1 MSIVAKFTV
10 RRAEI
15 TVAVVLALCSLAL
28 MMKSAQNRISW
39 SAEENMGAG
48 FLPFYL
54 SLGMLICTVLT
65 IFKFI
70 TKKSPQSK
78 DTSAFIDP
86 EAFKFV
92 SVTLISLVV
101 LVFAIGYLGIYFS
114 LIFFLAFYLRY
125 FSEKSISFILIFSLT
140 TPILTFLFFE
150 WLLKIPLPQ
159 GISEPLFYPVYDVMY
174 GGSSYFMKWIYII
187 GAILS
192 PSALILLINRFIK

>member
-1 MSIVAKFTV
+1 MSIVNKFTV

-15 TVAVVLALCSLAL
+15 TVAVVLALCSIAL
-28 MMKSAQNRISW
+28 MTKSAQNRITW

-65 IFKFI
+65 IVKFI
-70 TKKSPQSK
+70 LKKSPQSK

-92 SVTLISLVV
+92 SVTLISLIV
-101 LVFAIGYLGIYFS
+101 LVFTIGYLGIYFS

-125 FSEKSISFILIFSLT
+125 FSEKSISFITIFSLT

-159 GISEPLFYPVYDVMY
+159 GISEPLFYPVYDFMY
-174 GGSSYFMKWIYII
+174 GKITMPIKMMFIVLTIF
-187 GAILS
+187 L
-192 PSALILLINRFIK
+192 PTALVLLINRLIK

>member
-1 MSIVAKFTV
+1 MSIVTKFTV

-28 MMKSAQNRISW
+28 MWKSAQNRITW

-48 FLPFYL
+48 FIPFYL
-54 SLGMLICTVLT
+54 SLGMFICTVIT
-65 IFKFI
+65 IIKFFL
-70 TKKSPQSK
+70 KRSPQS
-78 DTSAFIDP
+78 TNNEPFIDP

-92 SVTLISLVV
+92 SVTIISLVV

-125 FSEKSISFILIFSLT
+125 FSEKSNSFILNFSIT

-174 GGSSYFMKWIYII
+174 GSSSYFMKWIYII
-187 GAILS
+187 ATVLS
-192 PSALILLINRFIK
+192 PSVIVLIANRFIK